1 MPNTF
6 YGVQTGPTTWG
17 QVNLYDSFT
26 SSLPSSDFNEDGITD
41 ILWRRSAFIGS
52 NRGQVAIWIVN
63 GASII
68 NGGFLPASP
77 KGTEDPSFWSI
88 NASYGDTQSYIPF
101 GEFSNAGNFLGYPL
115 PKLDFDGNGTSDIFW
130 RKDGGSEIAIWNMQ
144 GATVING
151 AFLQGVPR
159 TDLGENLADWFVQP
173 LVDFNGDGKTD
184 LAWRKS
190 SFSLNSNAGE
200 NAIWIMDGPTIA
212 NGGFLPISPTGSA
225 PRDWSEG
232 FADFNGDGKTD
243 YFWSKSNSAATS
255 PGQKAIWIMDGP
267 NIVNGGFLQANP
279 RPEQPPSSWF
289 SVFADFNG
297 DSKTDFFWQNNTTGE
312 KAIWIMDGPNIVNGG
327 FLPSTPISG
336 SNPNDWDTAFGDF
349 NGDSKTDI
357 LWENSVNGTKAVW
370 IMDGPAIVN
379 GGFLPTSPKTGTN
392 GEDWDSFFA
401 DFNGDGKTDI
411 LWNNTPD
418 DQFAIWIMDGPT
430 IIDGGFLPDAPIT
443 GQNGW
448 QFEFR
453 ELNGDGKT
461 DIYWTS
467 STGTKAAWLM
477 DGPDIIGGGFFAQP
491 NPTGEVPEVLV

>member
-1 MPNTF
+1 MPNTS
-6 YGVQTGPTTWG
+6 YGVQDGPTDWRQITEND
-17 QVNLYDSFT
+17 QFFSDT
-26 SSLPSSDFNEDGITD
+26 ASSDFNGDGIND
-41 ILWRRSAFIGS
+41 ILWRRLETSTS
-52 NRGQVAIWIVN
+52 NAGQVAIWIFNGVN
-63 GASII
+63 VVG
-68 NGGFLPASP
+68 GGFLPASP
-77 KGTEDPSFWSI
+77 RGTDSPTAWDIEF
-88 NASYGDTQSYIPF
+88 SYGDWSSYTPF
-101 GEFSNAGNFLGYPL
+101 GDYGWLFTEGYPA

-130 RKDGGSEIAIWNMQ
+130 RREDGTEIAIWNMQ
-144 GATVING
+144 GTSIING
-151 AFLQGVPR
+151 AFLQGAPR
-159 TDLGENLADWFVQP
+159 TGVGQNP
-173 LVDFNGDGKTD
+173 LEWDFSTGVDFNGDGRSD
-184 LAWRKS
+184 FLWRKS
-190 SFSLNSNAGE
+190 TTSITNAGE
-200 NAIWIMDGPTIA
+200 V
-212 NGGFLPISPTGSA
+212 
-225 PRDWSEG
+225 
-232 FADFNGDGKTD
+232 
-243 YFWSKSNSAATS
+243 
-255 PGQKAIWIMDGP
+255 AIWIMDGP
-267 NIVNGGFLQANP
+267 NIVNGGFLQASP
-279 RPEQPPSSWF
+279 RPEQLAAQWSFDFADFNGDSKTDFFWQNNITGEKATWIMDGPNIVNGGFLQTSPRPEQLATQWSF
-289 SVFADFNG
+289 DFADFNG

-312 KAIWIMDGPNIVNGG
+312 KATWIMDGPNIVNGG

-379 GGFLPTSPKTGTN
+379 GGFLPTSPKTGTS

-418 DQFAIWIMDGPT
+418 DQFAIWLMDGST
-430 IIDGGFLPDAPIT
+430 IIDGGFLPDAPIA

-453 ELNGDGKT
+453 ELNGDSNT

-491 NPTGEVPEVLV
+491 NPTGESIPV